1 MQCCLSWKEGRL
13 RPLEVNMTSKYEWAT
28 ILLWL
33 IALVAT
39 LLVVKD
45 TGLFT
50 YLGPVFFVCLLGSIM
65 VVRGALRSSL

>member
-1 MQCCLSWKEGRL
+1 
-13 RPLEVNMTSKYEWAT
+13 MTSKYEWAT